1 MGTLQRFPTTS
12 NHDSKTSNY
21 MSTRIAQPSTVN
33 RFANISTLRHT
44 TFELFSSYGHEIK
57 DLVHGPINKDLSNN
71 TPLDSGMYL
80 NSFSVGEKTTPLI
93 DKAPFTKMSSG
104 QPYQRRRNRLIL
116 PQKNT
121 TTSSEDE
128 PKTLS
133 ICNDDLKRAF
143 MSNRNTSLSINDAFL
158 DVPHPT
164 PTTLSRDTVD
174 TLRKLNSSR
183 LDYEEYEEKHNHIDY
198 SFMLPHPLPWKN
210 ENGQLCC
217 VVCCMLVKQV
227 FYQSGDNF
235 KIFRQK
241 GANIDEGRQTILVNM
256 YGESFQNLLGGRMCD
271 KHYRQV
277 LKAKNKRRPSMQ
289 MAQTETTPK
298 KLEKRKRRTPTLSI
312 VTNSDTS
319 DSFSSQYSDDDTSD
333 DDIETI
339 VTVTPK
345 RSSKRLKQKK
355 ELLSNFKKLIE
366 EERSPEENIES
377 FRVLRDASSHDASSE
392 NGSSTGYS
400 ELPKRKKK
408 KSPTIHSRHLNGE
421 DISIVVIPE
430 QNSIEA
436 QPCSSPSSGVNNSCD
451 YFEPSI
457 LAPST
462 ADHSAVVVD
471 SVPILNCVTIE
482 EQQKLYQ
489 DFLEYD
495 ETSGCEDCSQD
506 KSAGKPHNG
515 LGHLVSL
522 MEELVSTNDAKI
534 IVDQTTHRP
543 HSTNSN
549 SLTSTFIQ

>member
-1 MGTLQRFPTTS
+1 
-12 NHDSKTSNY
+12 
-21 MSTRIAQPSTVN
+21 
-33 RFANISTLRHT
+33 
-44 TFELFSSYGHEIK
+44 
-57 DLVHGPINKDLSNN
+57 
-71 TPLDSGMYL
+71 
-80 NSFSVGEKTTPLI
+80 
-93 DKAPFTKMSSG
+93 
-104 QPYQRRRNRLIL
+104 
-116 PQKNT
+116 
-121 TTSSEDE
+121 
-128 PKTLS
+128 
-133 ICNDDLKRAF
+133 

-174 TLRKLNSSR
+174 TLRKLKSSR
-183 LDYEEYEEKHNHIDY
+183 LDYEECEEKHNHIDY

-227 FYQSGDNF
+227 FYQPGYNF

-241 GANIDEGRQTILVNM
+241 GANIDEGRQTLLVDM
-256 YGESFQNLLGGRMCD
+256 YGESFQNLLGGHMCD

-289 MAQTETTPK
+289 MAQMETTPK
-298 KLEKRKRRTPTLSI
+298 KHREKRKRRTSTLSI

-319 DSFSSQYSDDDTSD
+319 SESFSSQYSDNDTSE

-339 VTVTPK
+339 VTITPK
-345 RSSKRLKQKK
+345 RSSLRLKQKK
-355 ELLSNFKKLIE
+355 ELFSNFNKLIE

-377 FRVLRDASSHDASSE
+377 FRVLRDVSSHDASSE

-400 ELPKRKKK
+400 ESPKRKKK
-408 KSPTIHSRHLNGE
+408 RSPTIHSRHLNGE

-436 QPCSSPSSGVNNSCD
+436 QPSSSPSSGINNSCD

-457 LAPST
+457 LVPSN
-462 ADHSAVVVD
+462 ANHSSIEED
-471 SVPILNCVTIE
+471 SVPLPILNCVTTE

-495 ETSGCEDCSQD
+495 EISGCEDCSQD
-506 KSAGKPHNG
+506 KSSGKPHNG
-515 LGHLVSL
+515 LGYLVSL
-522 MEELVSTNDAKI
+522 MEELVSTNGTKTI
-534 IVDQTTHRP
+534 FDQTTHQP
-543 HSTNSN
+543 HSTNSS